1 MAEGDIIQ
9 LDTRL
14 SALPELALDPAS
26 LEEGGSIGW
35 RRDYRHGQREGYRVE
50 GPTPAELPVGLDV
63 SVAPLRSACSQV

>member
-1 MAEGDIIQ
+1 M
-9 LDTRL
+9 LT
-14 SALPELALDPAS
+14 SSPALLGCSQVRDESVDPAS

-63 SVAPLRSACSQV
+63 SVAPLWSALGCPQV

>member
-1 MAEGDIIQ
+1 M
-9 LDTRL
+9 
-14 SALPELALDPAS
+14 DPAS